1 MVAPRRVAQLVGGL
15 ALLALLAYQG
25 HALFVQEHGVP
36 HNPPRARR
44 VRVGVGG
51 PTMASQ
57 VLRVDALGFSAL
69 TLFFDGAHATAASPD
84 GEVVVRV
91 WELAPWYPQG
101 PDDRRLVVRQSLSA
115 AEVRAASSAEIEFPP
130 ENHSRG
136 RYYRVDISM
145 PSAPDGA
152 GIGLVANTE
161 GGHPYGALWIGD
173 REQWA
178 DLAFTTRVAESTA
191 AASARAA
198 LAPWVG
204 DGWAPAAVVAL
215 VLGLD
220 LVLIVL
226 GVALLRPT
234 NDDDRRE
241 RAASAP
247 PLAKL
252 LPPASWPTLVVL
264 IAAIAVGGLLLR
276 GAARVDDAERDAI
289 RLLDRFP
296 EAEKRTTYGSLQQA
310 FDLQEVTIDGVQR
323 PSLLAL
329 PFSRV
334 TWTVDVPPQAVLRTA
349 VAFRPDAWRQEGDG
363 AMFRIGVSDGARYE
377 EVYRRYV
384 APYASAGDRR
394 WYNVEADLSSF
405 AGSRVSLIF
414 NTEPGEL
421 GNAVADATV
430 WGAPRVVPH
439 ASRRTAPASK

>member
-1 MVAPRRVAQLVGGL
+1 MVAPRRVAQLVGSL
-15 ALLALLAYQG
+15 ALLALLAYQS

-51 PTMASQ
+51 ATTAAQ
-57 VLRVDALGFSAL
+57 VFRVDALGFSAL
-69 TLFFDGAHATAASPD
+69 TLFFDGAQTTAASPD
-84 GEVVVRV
+84 GEVVIRV
-91 WELAPWYPQG
+91 WELAPWYPRE
-101 PDDRRLVVRQSLSA
+101 PDDRRLVVRQSMLA
-115 AEVRAASSAEIEFPP
+115 AEVRAVSSAEIGFPR
-130 ENHSRG
+130 EKQSRG
-136 RYYRVDISM
+136 RYYRVEVSM

-161 GGHPYGALWIGD
+161 GGQPYGELWIGD

-198 LAPWVG
+198 LAPYLP
-204 DGWAPAAVVAL
+204 DGWAPAAVIAL
-215 VLGLD
+215 VVGLD
-220 LVLIVL
+220 LVLFVV
-226 GVALLRPT
+226 GAGLLRQT
-234 NDDDRRE
+234 GDDDRRDLV
-241 RAASAP
+241 ASAP
-247 PLAKL
+247 HVAWL
-252 LPPASWPTLVVL
+252 LPPVSWPTLLVV
-264 IAAIAVGGLLLR
+264 IAASAVGGLLLR
-276 GAARVDDAERDAI
+276 GTTRFDDAERDAI
-289 RLLDRFP
+289 PLLDRFP

-310 FDLQEVTIDGVQR
+310 FDVQDVTIDGVQR

-334 TWTVDVPPQAVLRTA
+334 TWTVDVPPQAVLRAA

-363 AMFRIGVSDGARYE
+363 ALFRIGVSDGARYE